1 LGVFNVF
8 KAVLQTYQGGESRL
22 PRTLENKQEIVADLK
37 QHLSET
43 QLALIVNYS
52 GLTVSEI
59 TTLRNQ
65 LRPTGTICK
74 VTKNTLMGIAVEG
87 DPIWAPMKE
96 LLKGTNAFL
105 LVKDDFK
112 AAVKAYQDFQ
122 KTAKKTELVG
132 GVMEGRVLKEADVKA
147 VTELPSKPELMA
159 RIAGGIKA
167 MPSRLAV
174 GINAVPTKVAV
185 GINAVPTKLVRA
197 LKAVSEKDSSSES
210 AENT

>member
-1 LGVFNVF
+1 M
-8 KAVLQTYQGGESRL
+8 